1 MVEIHRHKAAIKRIS
16 FSKPIRLAIESK
28 LISSETSVFDYGC
41 GRGDDLRLLSKHQI
55 ECEGW
60 DPTHKPENKFTESDI
75 VNLGFVLNVI
85 EDPKERVHT
94 LKKAWKLTRSILIV
108 STLTTA
114 DRADGRGKPYGDGY
128 LTTIGT
134 FQKYFEHHELRDW
147 LESIVDERPVSAA
160 PGIFY
165 LFRNETTR
173 QSYLSTRYKRHTTS
187 TKARVSDQLYDTHK
201 ELFESLESFI
211 HDRGRPP
218 APLEDS
224 QADALATEI
233 GSIKQAYAVLRRVTG
248 KEHWEKVKQD
258 RTEDLLV
265 YLALNQFEGRPKFGQ
280 LPIALQHDIKA
291 LLSNY
296 TKACSKADE
305 LLYSIGDLEQ
315 LKTEMDNSPVG
326 KDTPTALYV
335 HTSAVD
341 ELPLL
346 LRLYAG
352 CAMTFVGQV
361 AGANILKLRKDKPKV
376 SFLSYPNFE
385 KDPHP
390 ALVKSLSVDLQTFRF
405 RVRRYSKDKNPP
417 ILHRKEEFISSS
429 NPLYTK
435 FSRLTAQE
443 ERYDLYEEPSTIGT
457 RDGWARMLSGKHV
470 LLKGHR
476 VIRKKVQA
484 DT

>member
-1 MVEIHRHKAAIKRIS
+1 MSACVGIRC
-16 FSKPIRLAIESK
+16 RLASEY
-28 LISSETSVFDYGC
+28 SS
-41 GRGDDLRLLSKHQI
+41 
-55 ECEGW
+55 
-60 DPTHKPENKFTESDI
+60 
-75 VNLGFVLNVI
+75 
-85 EDPKERVHT
+85 
-94 LKKAWKLTRSILIV
+94 
-108 STLTTA
+108 
-114 DRADGRGKPYGDGY
+114 
-128 LTTIGT
+128 TIGT

-147 LESIVDERPVSAA
+147 LESIVDERPISAA

-187 TKARVSDQLYDTHK
+187 TKVRISDQLYETHK

-218 APLEDS
+218 APLEDP
-224 QADALATEI
+224 QADALATAI

-248 KEHWEKVKQD
+248 KEHWEQVKQD

-280 LPIALQHDIKA
+280 LPTELQHDIKA

-296 TKACSKADE
+296 TNACSKADE
-305 LLYSIGDLEQ
+305 LLYSIGNLEL
-315 LKTEMDNSPVG
+315 LKKEMDSSPVG
-326 KDTPTALYV
+326 KDTPTALYI

-376 SFLSYPNFE
+376 SFLSYPEFE
-385 KDPHP
+385 KKPHP

-405 RVRRYSKDKNPP
+405 KVRRYSESKNPP
-417 ILHRKEEFISSS
+417 ILHRKEEFISES
-429 NPLYTK
+429 NDLYAK
-435 FSRLTAQE
+435 FSRLTTQE
-443 ERYDLYEEPSTIGT
+443 EKWGLYEDTSTIGT
-457 RDGWARMLSGKHV
+457 LNGWQEVLSKRQV
-470 LLKGHR
+470 LLRGHR
-476 VIRKKVQA
+476 IIKTKPVNSVSGSNIRLSSLIF
-484 DT
+484 